1 MLGAIYWEESFTDEE
16 TALLGRYFSNLD
28 RPVCA
33 LVNLPEVV
41 KGALFARYSR
51 SPKSIRRLFLDEF
64 VKNPELGINALASQL
79 PDGTDDRLNT
89 RRATDLYEKIFTD
102 YGDDSVAQL
111 GGVHLAC
118 EQASN
123 ILTKV
128 LEWGRLAAYLEQST
142 RYIYYDIKLGSR
154 YRYYIPPEVAEGPH
168 LSDYTRTLDGLFDT
182 YRDLIPK
189 LSAYYEELYPR
200 AASDPL
206 AVWKSTIRAR
216 VCDDLRGLLPA
227 ATLSNVGVFADGQA
241 IEALLLR
248 MRAHPL
254 AEVRSY
260 SDLILDEAKKVV
272 PSFVR
277 RVELPDRGGRWSTYL
292 KNIAEAMGRLGGDL
306 KEAPEARPEVI
317 LTEWDQEA
325 EMKIAAAALY
335 SVTALPDDQLLALV
349 RRMPDQ
355 DRLALVKAYVGDRG
369 NRRHKPGRALERSF
383 YRFDILGDYG
393 LFRDLQ
399 RHRMLTVEWQ
409 RLSPRHGYDVPRAVV
424 ENGLEALWHNAMERA
439 ATLFDRIASSHGDEV
454 AQYVV
459 PLAFKIRFY
468 FHLNAREAFHLLE
481 LRTSPAGHPNYRR
494 VCQEMHRLIRE
505 QAGHKALADAMIFVD
520 HDIHELGRLDAERR
534 TAAKGTTLA

>member
-1 MLGAIYWEESFTDEE
+1 MSGANYWEEPFTAEE
-16 TALLGRYFSNLD
+16 RSLLARYFSNLD
-28 RPVCA
+28 SPVCA
-33 LVNLPEVV
+33 LVNLPEIV

-64 VKNPELGINALASQL
+64 VKNPELGIAAIATQSSD
-79 PDGTDDRLNT
+79 DGPLNT
-89 RRATDLYEKIFTD
+89 RRATELYERIFTE

-142 RYIYYDIKLGSR
+142 RYIYYDVRLGSR
-154 YRYYIPPEVAEGPH
+154 YRYFIPPEIATSQLRDE
-168 LSDYTRTLDGLFDT
+168 YTTTLDGLFDT
-182 YRDLIPK
+182 YRELVPT
-189 LSAYYEELYPR
+189 LTSYYERLCPKSP
-200 AASDPL
+200 SDPP

-227 ATLSNVGVFADGQA
+227 ATLSNVGIFADGQA

-254 AEVRSY
+254 AEVRDY
-260 SDLILDEAKKVV
+260 SDLILREAKNVV

-277 RVELPDRGGRWSTYL
+277 RVELPDRGGRWTAYL
-292 KNIAEAMGRLGGDL
+292 KSIADAMDVFAADFK
-306 KEAPEARPEVI
+306 KEPEQRPEVI
-317 LTEWDQEA
+317 LTEWDPDA
-325 EMKIAAAALY
+325 EIRIAAAALY

-349 RRMPDQ
+349 RQMSDGERSDLL
-355 DRLALVKAYVGDRG
+355 RAYIGDRG
-369 NRRHKPGRALERSF
+369 NRRHKPGRAMERAF

-409 RLSPRHGYDVPRAVV
+409 KLSPVHGYDVPPALL
-424 ENGLEALWHNAMERA
+424 ENGLEMPWRNAMES
-439 ATLFDRIASSHGDEV
+439 ATRLFQRIADAHGDAA

-459 PLAFKIRFY
+459 PLAYKIRFY
-468 FHLNAREAFHLLE
+468 FHLNVREAFHLLE

-505 QAGHKALADAMIFVD
+505 QAGHKVLADAMIFVD
-520 HDIHELGRLDAERR
+520 HDSYELGRLDAERK
-534 TAAKGTTLA
+534 TAAKSSTMPA